1 MNAIIFGINSQDGIY
16 LKEILESKNIVVK
29 GVSRSVGEWIV
40 GDIGDYEFVSE
51 LIKNEKPSYIFH
63 LAANSTTRHNV
74 LFENHKTISSGTL
87 NVLESVKL
95 YSPITKVFITG
106 SGVQFKNVGV
116 PIKETDEFEGNSPY
130 SVARIHS
137 VYAARYYRSLGIQT
151 YIGYLFHHESPYR
164 KHHHISKLTTDFI
177 KSIGTKTTE
186 KLELGDI
193 NVKKEW
199 AYAKDIAEAI
209 YTLVNQDVVWE
220 STIGTGEIYSIK
232 EWLINCF
239 EIKGLNWEN
248 YVVTKNSDFKPEY
261 NILQSNPS
269 TIKSLGWKPMTSFYE
284 LAKIMME

>member
-74 LFENHKTISSGTL
+74 LFENYKTISSGTL